1 MLTVNTK
8 LRACIAAALLAIA
21 PSVFAADNINNNDT
35 SSMNNDD
42 VKVVLT
48 TDLGDITLLL
58 YGDTPA
64 HRDNFVKL
72 VEQGTYEGTLFHRV
86 IKEFMIQGGDPE
98 SRTAK
103 PGQSLGSGDV
113 GYTLAKE
120 IVYPK
125 HFHKRGALAA
135 ARTGDQVNP
144 ERRSSGCQFYI
155 VTGRKFSPD
164 QLAQMEKSL
173 QGKAMQDYFMGLA
186 RARHDEIMRLRAAAD
201 EAGLNALEDEL
212 VAATEAHFAANPA
225 AGFTPEQKEA
235 YATVGGAPH
244 LDGDY
249 TVYGEVIDGMDV
261 VDKIEAVA
269 TDKGDRPLSDVHI
282 IGARVVK

>member
-21 PSVFAADNINNNDT
+21 PSAFAADNINNNDT

-164 QLAQMEKSL
+164 QLSQMEKSL

-201 EAGLNALEDEL
+201 EAGLNALQDEL

-249 TVYGEVIDGMDV
+249 TVYGEVINGMDV

>member
-1 MLTVNTK
+1 
-8 LRACIAAALLAIA
+8 
-21 PSVFAADNINNNDT
+21 
-35 SSMNNDD
+35 MNNDD

-201 EAGLNALEDEL
+201 EAGLNALQDEL

>member
-21 PSVFAADNINNNDT
+21 PSAFAADNINNNDT

-201 EAGLNALEDEL
+201 EAGLNALQDEL

-249 TVYGEVIDGMDV
+249 TVYGEVIAGMDV

>member
-1 MLTVNTK
+1 MLTVTTK
-8 LRACIAAALLAIA
+8 LRACIAAALLAIV
-21 PSVFAADNINNNDT
+21 PSAFAADNINNNDT

-173 QGKAMQDYFMGLA
+173 QGKAMQDYFMSLA

-201 EAGLNALEDEL
+201 EAGLNALQDEL

>member
-21 PSVFAADNINNNDT
+21 PSAFAADNINNNDT

-201 EAGLNALEDEL
+201 EAGLNALQDEL

>member
-21 PSVFAADNINNNDT
+21 PSAFAADSINNNDT

-201 EAGLNALEDEL
+201 EAGLNALQDEL

-225 AGFTPEQKEA
+225 VGFTPEQKEA

>member
-21 PSVFAADNINNNDT
+21 PSAFAADNINNNDT

-201 EAGLNALEDEL
+201 EAGLNALQDEL

-225 AGFTPEQKEA
+225 VGFTPEQKEA

>member
-1 MLTVNTK
+1 MRRT
-8 LRACIAAALLAIA
+8 IAAAVALTATIVA
-21 PSVFAADNINNNDT
+21 FASDNTNANSTTSTMND
-35 SSMNNDD
+35 NDA
-42 VKVVLT
+42 KVIIT
-48 TDLGDITLLL
+48 TDMGDITLLL

-64 HRDNFVKL
+64 HRDNFLKL
-72 VEQGTYEGTLFHRV
+72 ARQGTYEGTLFHRV

-113 GYTLAKE
+113 GYTLEKE
-120 IVYPK
+120 IVYPR

-155 VTGRKFSPD
+155 VTGRKFTEE
-164 QLAQMEKSL
+164 QMEQMGKSR

-186 RARHDEIMRLRAAAD
+186 RSRQEEIMKLQAAGD
-201 EAGLNALEDEL
+201 RAGLDSLQQKL
-212 VAATEAHFAANPA
+212 VAETEAHFAANPP
-225 AGFTPEQKEA
+225 AGFTPEQIEA
-235 YATVGGAPH
+235 YTTVGGAPH
-244 LDGDY
+244 LDGEY
-249 TVYGEVIDGMDV
+249 TVYGEVIAGMDV

-269 TDKGDRPLSDVHI
+269 TDKGDRPLDDVHI
-282 IGARVVK
+282 ISVRIVE

>member
-21 PSVFAADNINNNDT
+21 PSAFAADNINNNDT

-201 EAGLNALEDEL
+201 EAGLDALQDEL

-261 VDKIEAVA
+261 VEKIEAVA

>member
-21 PSVFAADNINNNDT
+21 PSAFAADNINNNDT

-201 EAGLNALEDEL
+201 EAGLNALQDEL
-212 VAATEAHFAANPA
+212 VAATEAHFATNPA
-225 AGFTPEQKEA
+225 VGFTPEQKEA